1 MTASYQLI
9 TSATPRDDPLPGPSS
24 SEKNIENETSIA
36 SSNPNSVEPMLSSS
50 TTNIV
55 SPSTTFK
62 TNENKSE
69 TISVSS
75 KRFQD
80 DEIGVDSDYAW
91 VIDIACFF
99 VQFFVVGNVFS
110 FGVFL
115 PTYIDVFN
123 SNQATASW
131 IGSIGSFL
139 MVFLGVF
146 TGALDDRFG
155 NQRIIFIGSILIVI
169 GFILASFATEL
180 WHLYLTHGLIAG
192 FGYSA
197 CFISSVGIVGQWFK
211 KKRGLAVGVAIA
223 GSGIGQFGMAQ
234 VIGVL
239 LDTVGWRQT
248 LRYLALINGAGL
260 MICSFLIRRRLPC
273 ARRLFNFQNL
283 KEFFSNA
290 NFMFLSWGYMIFA
303 FGMLIPNGYLV
314 IYSKKH
320 GLSQTKAVLLL
331 SVMGITNGI
340 GRVVVGQIADQ
351 SFGRLN
357 LLKLSMICAG
367 ICTLC
372 WLTCKDFSSLLAFSL
387 IYGFVGGGAVSLV
400 PSIAADILGVR
411 KISSFTGV
419 MYTISSIANLSS
431 TPIAGFMS
439 DKYDTYTPAI
449 ILSGCCQM
457 CAVLLLIFMRLNI
470 YIESSRKL
478 KNSGKSD
485 DSDMVSSSIPSK
497 PRTDTLKSQHPQA
510 STRKIIQNGNGEEEI
525 VLDFPDVEEGVSG
538 ENKEEIEMCSRDLTL
553 NDSTI
558 EPESS
563 KSDKDVIADDLIE
576 PVDLAD
582 QTSLSK
588 V

>member
-1 MTASYQLI
+1 
-9 TSATPRDDPLPGPSS
+9 
-24 SEKNIENETSIA
+24 
-36 SSNPNSVEPMLSSS
+36 
-50 TTNIV
+50 
-55 SPSTTFK
+55 
-62 TNENKSE
+62 
-69 TISVSS
+69 
-75 KRFQD
+75 
-80 DEIGVDSDYAW
+80 
-91 VIDIACFF
+91 
-99 VQFFVVGNVFS
+99 
-110 FGVFL
+110 
-115 PTYIDVFN
+115 
-123 SNQATASW
+123 
-131 IGSIGSFL
+131 

-146 TGALDDRFG
+146 TGAFDDRFG
-155 NQRIIFIGSILIVI
+155 NHRIVFIGSILIVI
-169 GFILASFATEL
+169 GMILASFATEL
-180 WHLYLTHGLIAG
+180 WHLYLTHGLITG

-211 KKRGLAVGVAIA
+211 KKRGLAVGIAVA
-223 GSGIGQFGMAQ
+223 GSGIGQFSMAQ
-234 VIGVL
+234 VIGAL
-239 LDTVGWRQT
+239 LDSVGWRQT

-260 MICSFLIRRRLPC
+260 ICCSLIIRRRLPC
-273 ARRLFNFQNL
+273 ARHLFNFQNMR
-283 KEFFSNA
+283 EFLSNP
-290 NFMFLSWGYMIFA
+290 NFMLLSWGYMIFV

-478 KNSGKSD
+478 KNSCKSAESSNISSPV
-485 DSDMVSSSIPSK
+485 DSEKIPTK
-497 PRTDTLKSQHPQA
+497 PRAETLRNLHPQV
-510 STRKIIQNGNGEEEI
+510 STRKIIHEGNGEEEI
-525 VLDFPDVEEGVSG
+525 VVDFTDVEGGISR
-538 ENKEEIEMCSRDLTL
+538 ENKEEGMEMCSRKDLV
-553 NDSTI
+553 I
-558 EPESS
+558 EPLVCKET
-563 KSDKDVIADDLIE
+563 E
-576 PVDLAD
+576 EED
-582 QTSLSK
+582 QANLTSISK

>member
-9 TSATPRDDPLPGPSS
+9 GSTTPRDDPLPVISS
-24 SEKNIENETSIA
+24 AKSTETTSIA
-36 SSNPNSVEPMLSSS
+36 SSGDPMLSSHAES
-50 TTNIV
+50 KTPNADVV

-62 TNENKSE
+62 TTENKSE
-69 TISVSS
+69 TISISS

-115 PTYIDVFN
+115 PTYIDAFN

-146 TGALDDRFG
+146 TGAFDDRFG
-155 NQRIIFIGSILIVI
+155 NHRIVFIGSILIVI
-169 GFILASFATEL
+169 GMILASFATEL
-180 WHLYLTHGLIAG
+180 WHLYLTHGLITG

-211 KKRGLAVGVAIA
+211 KKRGLAVGIAVA
-223 GSGIGQFGMAQ
+223 GSGIGQFSMAQ
-234 VIGVL
+234 VIGTL

-248 LRYLALINGAGL
+248 LRYLALINGVGL
-260 MICSFLIRRRLPC
+260 ICCSLIIRRRLPC
-273 ARRLFNFQNL
+273 ARHLFNFQNL
-283 KEFFSNA
+283 TEFLSNP
-290 NFMFLSWGYMIFA
+290 NFMLLSWGYMIFV

-320 GLSQTKAVLLL
+320 GLSQTNAVLLL

-478 KNSGKSD
+478 KTSAKSAESSNMSSPV
-485 DSDMVSSSIPSK
+485 DSEKIPTK
-497 PRTDTLKSQHPQA
+497 PRLDTLKSHHPQV
-510 STRKIIQNGNGEEEI
+510 STRKIIQGNGEEEI
-525 VLDFPDVEEGVSG
+525 FLDFTDVEEGITG
-538 ENKEEIEMCSRDLTL
+538 ENTEDRIEGCSRKDL
-553 NDSTI
+553 
-558 EPESS
+558 
-563 KSDKDVIADDLIE
+563 LIE
-576 PVDLAD
+576 PIDCKETEEAD
-582 QTSLSK
+582 QADLTSISK